1 MFSKFEHIWQQE
13 TGAKHDSIFIFIQL
27 DYYVFLY
34 YCVDKAVDKY
44 SMCQTK
50 ITWVYGGRRLFL
62 QLAVIHDKD
71 SKYTEHNLTKLYIPL
86 IFQILIEPS
95 LDAVIICSELGVK
108 HNQVTALCK
117 TTR

>member
-1 MFSKFEHIWQQE
+1 
-13 TGAKHDSIFIFIQL
+13 
-27 DYYVFLY
+27 
-34 YCVDKAVDKY
+34 
-44 SMCQTK
+44 MCQTK

-108 HNQVTALCK
+108 HNQVTAL
-117 TTR
+117 